1 MHSEIEVLHDGTIAI
16 SVPNSFRCDRA
27 QLRQA
32 ERDAKVILQKAVED
46 AQISR
51 YSTLL
56 FLCDGPIIIT
66 PTSAEEEGQS
76 QATEVANAIVQAF
89 AERHPKTG
97 S

>member
-16 SVPNSFRCDRA
+16 SAPNSFRYDRA
-27 QLRQA
+27 QLQQA
-32 ERDAKVILQKAVED
+32 ERDAKVILQKAIED

-66 PTSAEEEGQS
+66 PNSAEEEGQS